1 MERPRRRSETRPEG
15 EMSIFTIVMVV
26 VAVVAAPVAW
36 AQPLEFESID
46 PPSVDKRS
54 PALKQRSP
62 QARGDSGQSDQGP
75 VYTYEDGDRTVRVQ
89 LQSDLEVSG
98 DSSVARGGGEHIVTK
113 DSSTKDRSETS
124 TGQPVFRS
132 ESSGTLMTLPGGV
145 LLVLDAEW
153 STAETNAFFAR
164 NRIKLGRV
172 SDLDVAAN
180 SFFVETEP
188 GFASLNLANTLAA
201 QDGVLISSP
210 NWWRE
215 HTTK

>member
-1 MERPRRRSETRPEG
+1 MDLR
-15 EMSIFTIVMVV
+15 IVLFV
-26 VAVVAAPVAW
+26 VAVVASPGAW

-46 PPSVDKRS
+46 PPSADKRS

-62 QARGDSGQSDQGP
+62 QTRGDSGQSSQGQI
-75 VYTYEDGDRTVRVQ
+75 YTYEDGDRTVRVQ

-98 DSSVARGGGEHIVTK
+98 DSSVARGSGEHIVTN
-113 DSSTKDRSETS
+113 DSSRRS

-145 LLVLDAEW
+145 LLVLEAEW
-153 STAETNAFFAR
+153 SETQTNAFFAR
-164 NRIKLGRV
+164 NRVKLSRV
-172 SDLDVAAN
+172 SDLEVAAN
-180 SFFVETEP
+180 SFFVETAP

-201 QDGVLISSP
+201 QDGVRISSP

-215 HTTK
+215 HTTR

>member
-1 MERPRRRSETRPEG
+1 
-15 EMSIFTIVMVV
+15 MSIFTIVMVV

-36 AQPLEFESID
+36 AQPLEFESTV
-46 PPSVDKRS
+46 PPSQKKRS

-62 QARGDSGQSDQGP
+62 QARSDSGQSGQ
-75 VYTYEDGDRTVRVQ
+75 VYTYADGDRTVRVR
-89 LQSDLEVSG
+89 LQSDLEVSE

-164 NRIKLGRV
+164 NRIKLSRV
-172 SDLDVAAN
+172 SDLDVTAN
-180 SFFVETEP
+180 SFLVQTAP

>member
-1 MERPRRRSETRPEG
+1 
-15 EMSIFTIVMVV
+15 MSTFAVVMVV

-36 AQPLEFESID
+36 AQPLEFESTV
-46 PPSVDKRS
+46 PPSQKKRS

-62 QARGDSGQSDQGP
+62 QARSDSGQGQ
-75 VYTYEDGDRTVRVQ
+75 VYTYEDGDRTVRVR

-98 DSSVARGGGEHIVTK
+98 DGNVARGSGEHIV
-113 DSSTKDRSETS
+113 TKDRSETS

-164 NRIKLGRV
+164 NRIKLSRV